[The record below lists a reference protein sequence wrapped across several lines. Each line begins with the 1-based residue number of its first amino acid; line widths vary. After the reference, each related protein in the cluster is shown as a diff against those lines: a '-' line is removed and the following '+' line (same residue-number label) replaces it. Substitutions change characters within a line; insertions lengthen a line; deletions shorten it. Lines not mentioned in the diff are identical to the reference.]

1 MMQPARVEA
10 GVSFD
15 TDGTDEAP
23 LLCDVYHPEPDQAN
37 GAATILLH
45 GGGWRFGDRAMMAD
59 AAAELSRHGF
69 LAVALE
75 YRLLGQ
81 AAWPAPL
88 DDTKSAIRWLRAEA
102 GRFGIHPER
111 ITLTGF
117 SAGAHLALLAA
128 GTPDRGAPV
137 DSPYWEQPERVGA
150 VAAFFPP
157 TRIGAGQARML
168 GIAPEEAAA
177 VSPIE
182 QVGAGFPPTLLLH
195 GTGDTMVPHTASLEM
210 FDALVAVGASADLR
224 LYARLPHEFQQLP
237 GLLAPT
243 LADVAAFFDRH
254 VVSRAGFDAAHAALQ
269 RRWDE
274 RAQAA
279 RPAAAR

>member
-1 MMQPARVEA
+1 MTEPVRVEA
-10 GVSFD
+10 GVSC
-15 TDGTDEAP
+15 GAGSEA
-23 LLCDVYHPEPDQAN
+23 LLCDVYHPDPGKAN

-45 GGGWRFGDRAMMAD
+45 GGGWRFGDRGMMAD
-59 AAAELSRHGF
+59 PAAELSRHGF

-88 DDTKSAIRWLRAEA
+88 DDTRTAIRWLRAEA
-102 GRFGIHPER
+102 GRLEIDPER

-128 GTPDRGAPV
+128 GTADRGLPEDAA
-137 DSPYWEQPERVGA
+137 YREQPERVAA
-150 VAAFFPP
+150 VAAFFAP
-157 TRIGAGQARML
+157 TRIGTGQARML
-168 GIAPEEAAA
+168 GISPEEAAA
-177 VSPIE
+177 ASPIE

-195 GTGDTMVPHTASLEM
+195 GTGDTMVPHSASLEL
-210 FDALVAVGASADLR
+210 FDALVAVGAAADLR
-224 LYARLPHEFQQLP
+224 LYARMPHEFQQLP
-237 GLLAPT
+237 GMLAPT
-243 LADVAAFFDRH
+243 LVDVAAFFARH
-254 VVSRAGFDAAHAALQ
+254 VVRPTEFDAAHAALQ